1 LSTEQDGTAVTGEPT
16 LRETVA
22 RTAEQWSRVS
32 QAADFDGML
41 ALMAPGTTAWQSG
54 GEPPGLFVDAV
65 AGLRALRERM
75 GPWQYLSP
83 RRVVDEHGFCEQHV
97 VRFSRPDG
105 RVRDITACV
114 VAQVGQD
121 GLITRLDEY
130 LDPARDS
137 TWLT

>member
-1 LSTEQDGTAVTGEPT
+1 MSTQQDGTAVTRLPT

-32 QAADFDGML
+32 QAGDFVGML
-41 ALMAPGTTAWQSG
+41 ALMAPGATAWQSG
-54 GEPPGLFVDAV
+54 GAPPGLFVDAV
-65 AGLRALRERM
+65 AGLRAIRERL

-83 RRVVDEHGFCEQHV
+83 RRVVDENGFCEQHV

-105 RVRDITACV
+105 SVRDITACV

>member
-1 LSTEQDGTAVTGEPT
+1 MSTEQDGTAVTGEPT

-41 ALMAPGTTAWQSG
+41 ALMAPGATAWQSG
-54 GEPPGLFVDAV
+54 GVPPVLFVDAV
-65 AGLRALRERM
+65 AGLRAIRERL
-75 GPWQYLSP
+75 GPWRYLHP
-83 RRVVDEHGFCEQHV
+83 RRVVDDHGFCEQHV

>member
-41 ALMAPGTTAWQSG
+41 ALMAPGATAWQSG
-54 GEPPGLFVDAV
+54 GEPAGLFVDAV
-65 AGLRALRERM
+65 AGLRAIRERL
-75 GPWQYLSP
+75 GPWQYLHP
-83 RRVVDEHGFCEQHV
+83 RRVVDDHGFCEQHV

>member
-1 LSTEQDGTAVTGEPT
+1 MSTEQDGTAVTGEPT

-41 ALMAPGTTAWQSG
+41 ALMAPGATAWQSG
-54 GEPPGLFVDAV
+54 GEPAGLFVDAV
-65 AGLRALRERM
+65 AGLRAIRERM

-83 RRVVDEHGFCEQHV
+83 RRVVDENGFCEQHV

-114 VAQVGQD
+114 VAHVGQD

>member
-1 LSTEQDGTAVTGEPT
+1 MSARQDGTAVTRQPT

-22 RTAEQWSRVS
+22 RTAEQWSRAS
-32 QAADFDGML
+32 QEGDFEGML
-41 ALMAPGTTAWQSG
+41 ALMAPGATMWRSG
-54 GEPPGLFVDAV
+54 GEPPGLFIDAV
-65 AGLRALRERM
+65 AGLRATRERA
-75 GPWQYLSP
+75 GPWQYLCP
-83 RRVVDEHGFCEQHV
+83 RRVVDDHGFCEQHV

-114 VAQVGQD
+114 VAQVGED

>member
-1 LSTEQDGTAVTGEPT
+1 LSAQQDGPAVTRPPA

-32 QAADFDGML
+32 QAGDFVGML
-41 ALMAPGTTAWQSG
+41 ALMAPGATAWQSG
-54 GEPPGLFVDAV
+54 GAPPGLFVDAV
-65 AGLRALRERM
+65 AGLRAIRERL

-83 RRVVDEHGFCEQHV
+83 RRVVDENGFCEQHV

-105 RVRDITACV
+105 WVRDITACV